1 LTSTPYQQH
10 TETYKIPQKEIK
22 MSLYID
28 GYVVPV
34 PKDKLDEYIKM
45 AKLAGKVWKEY
56 GALKVMESVADDVPE
71 GKITSFG
78 KSVQLKDNETVVF
91 SYILYESR
99 QARDEI
105 NEKVMKDPRLAD
117 MMDPKN
123 LPFDGMRM
131 FWGGFKPIVE
141 L

>member
-1 LTSTPYQQH
+1 
-10 TETYKIPQKEIK
+10 
-22 MSLYID
+22 MSFYID
-28 GYVVPV
+28 GYVLAV
-34 PKDKLDEYIKM
+34 PK
-45 AKLAGKVWKEY
+45 AKLNEYTEMAQRAGEVWKEY
-56 GALKVMESVADDVPE
+56 GALKVVEAVADDVPN
-71 GKITSFG
+71 GKVTSFPQ
-78 KSVQLKDNETVVF
+78 SVQLKDGEVVIF

-99 QARDEI
+99 EARDEI

-131 FWGGFKPIVE
+131 FWGGFNPIVE

>member
-1 LTSTPYQQH
+1 
-10 TETYKIPQKEIK
+10 

-131 FWGGFKPIVE
+131 FWGGFKPIVK